1 MLRDFERIIVKKCK
15 NWGKKLSYW
24 KQIHLLIVEVAD
36 FEVDYLVKHLSA
48 AGQGLIAAVVV
59 ILVVAMDCLE
69 FFNSVVFLVI
79 TD

>member
-1 MLRDFERIIVKKCK
+1 
-15 NWGKKLSYW
+15 
-24 KQIHLLIVEVAD
+24 LLIVEVAD